1 MDNSSETRTVGI
13 CETQPITIEGVRCLL
28 DGCSDLKFIGGV
40 TSLLSAMEMAQEQA
54 PTVMILDKAFG
65 VPAVM
70 DWIKSLRINRRQTAV
85 IVWAVSMSE
94 AEALRLVQTGAH
106 GVIHKTAELDTVLT
120 CVRTVVG
127 GNTWMEEALFHEK
140 ERMMR
145 AQRPHLTPREAEVM
159 ELVEQGLKNKEIA
172 STLGIRPGTVKIH
185 LKHIFEKTGVHG
197 RYGLALS
204 GLREKGLLAV
214 TGV

>member
-1 MDNSSETRTVGI
+1 MGDRNETRTVGI
-13 CETQPITIEGVRCLL
+13 CETQPVTIEGVRCLL
-28 DGCSDLKFIGGV
+28 DGCSDLQFIGGV
-40 TSLLSAMEMAQEQA
+40 TSLLGAMEMVQEQT
-54 PTVMILDKAFG
+54 PSVMILDKAFG

-70 DWIKSLRINRRQTAV
+70 DWIKSLRINRKQTSV
-85 IVWAVSMSE
+85 VVWAVSMSE

-120 CVRTVVG
+120 CIRTVAA

-140 ERMMR
+140 ERMTR
-145 AQRPHLTPREAEVM
+145 AARPHLTPREAEVM

-172 STLGIRPGTVKIH
+172 KSLGIRPGTVKIH